1 MCGHQKDSDVW
12 PSKNIIR
19 SVWKWRREGWRE
31 IYQNRTD
38 GYRREE
44 EKKRVKGRIAHHGIE
59 SKREGKYLVLLQ
71 VNCRSIYSTAL
82 EIWNLVDTYN
92 PDIIIGTVSWLS
104 EDIGNTE
111 LFREDFKTF
120 RRDRHTPGGGVL
132 FVSKIILTALSY
144 GLMMILR

>member
-1 MCGHQKDSDVW
+1 MAIQEYYKLGLEVAEGRRFTRIELM
-12 PSKNIIR
+12 NI
-19 SVWKWRREGWRE
+19 G
-31 IYQNRTD
+31 
-38 GYRREE
+38 G
-44 EKKRVKGRIAHHGIE
+44 KKRKSGSKDGLHTMVSK

-71 VNCRSIYSTAL
+71 VNCRSIYNTAL
-82 EIWNLVDTYN
+82 DIWNLVDTYN

-104 EDIGNTE
+104 EDIGNME

-132 FVSKIILTALSY
+132 FVSKIILTAPSY